1 MTATLLLIVLLLLL
15 IAMGT
20 PVGMAL
26 AASALAAWLLT
37 TDASPLLAMQRLYAG
52 ANSFPL
58 LAVPLFMM
66 AGEIMSAGGLSRRIV
81 RLADALVGHLPG
93 NLGLVCVTASMIFSG
108 VSGSSA
114 ADVAAVGGIMIPSLI
129 RRGYPPARAAAL
141 QAASGSMGV
150 IIPPSIPAVIY
161 GALSGVSVSKMFM
174 AGLLPGLIMGVSL
187 GLVWLWLTRHEQET
201 RRPFSFKTLQE
212 ALRDGIWALGVLA
225 VILVG
230 ILSGMSTAT
239 ESAALALAYAILIGL
254 FIYKELK
261 VKDIPHLIL
270 SSGIMAGVVM
280 FMICAANMFG
290 WLLTFNQV
298 SEHLVN
304 TLLGISNNPA
314 VLLLLINAVLLLAG
328 CILETTA
335 ALILFVPVFLPL
347 VPHLGISEVHFGT
360 IIILN
365 LAIGMLTP
373 PVGVCLFV
381 ACAIGNVGLGAA
393 SRAVVPFL
401 LVLLLDLLLVCA
413 IPALTDLSFL
423 N

>member
-1 MTATLLLIVLLLLL
+1 MTTTLLLLALLLLL

-26 AASALAAWLLT
+26 GASALAAWLLT

-66 AGEIMSAGGLSRRIV
+66 AGEIMSAGGISRRIV
-81 RLADALVGHLPG
+81 RLSEALVGHLPG
-93 NLGLVCVTASMIFSG
+93 SLGLVCVTASMIFSG

-129 RRGYPPARAAAL
+129 KRGCPPARAAAL

-161 GALSGVSVSKMFM
+161 GALSGASVSKMFM
-174 AGLLPGLIMGVSL
+174 AGLLPGLIMGLSL
-187 GLVWLWLTRHEQET
+187 GLVWLWLTRHEKET
-201 RRPFSFKTLQE
+201 RRPFSFTALQE
-212 ALRDGIWALGVLA
+212 ALRDGVWALGVLA
-225 VILVG
+225 VILAG
-230 ILSGMSTAT
+230 ILSGMATAT
-239 ESAALALAYAILIGL
+239 EAAALALAYAILTGL

-261 VKDIPHLIL
+261 VKDLPQLIL

-280 FMICAANMFG
+280 FMICAASMFG

-304 TLLGISNNPA
+304 TLLDISNNPA
-314 VLLLLINAVLLLAG
+314 VLLLLVNIALLLAG

-335 ALILFVPVFLPL
+335 ALILFVPVLLPL
-347 VPHLGISEVHFGT
+347 VPHLGISEVHFGA

-381 ACAIGNVGLGAA
+381 ACAIGKVGLGSA
-393 SRAVVPFL
+393 SRAVLPFL

-413 IPALTDLSFL
+413 IPALTDVPFL
-423 N
+423 H

>member
-1 MTATLLLIVLLLLL
+1 MTATVLLIVLFLTLMF
-15 IAMGT
+15 ISV

-26 AASALAAWLLT
+26 GASALAAWLLT

-66 AGEIMSAGGLSRRIV
+66 AGEIMGAGGISRRIV

-93 NLGLVCVTASMIFSG
+93 GLGLVCVTSSMIFSG

-114 ADVAAVGGIMIPSLI
+114 ADVAAVGAIMIPALI
-129 RRGYPPARAAAL
+129 KRGCPPARAAAL

-161 GALSGVSVSKMFM
+161 GALSGASVSKLFL
-174 AGLLPGLIMGVSL
+174 AGLLPGLLMAVSL
-187 GLVWLWLTRHEQET
+187 AGVWLWLNRHEVET
-201 RRPFSFKTLQE
+201 RRPFSVKALQE
-212 ALRDGIWALGVLA
+212 ALFEGVWALGVLA

-230 ILSGMSTAT
+230 IISGMSTAT
-239 ESAALALAYAILIGL
+239 ESAALALVYALAVGL
-254 FIYKELK
+254 FVYKELK
-261 VKDIPHLIL
+261 PGDIPGLIL
-270 SSGIMAGVVM
+270 SAGTMSGVVM
-280 FMICAANMFG
+280 FMICTANIFG
-290 WLLTFNQV
+290 WLLTFNQA
-298 SEHLVN
+298 SEHLVGA
-304 TLLGISNNPA
+304 LLNISREPA
-314 VLLLLINAVLLLAG
+314 LLLLLINIALLLAG
-328 CILETTA
+328 CVLETTA

-347 VPHLGISEVHFGT
+347 LPHLGITEVHFGA
-360 IIILN
+360 IVILN

-381 ACAIGNVGLGAA
+381 SCAIGKVGLPAV
-393 SRAVVPFL
+393 SRAVLPFL
-401 LVLLLDLLLVCA
+401 LVLFLDLLLVCA

-423 N
+423 S